1 MSGATDVGGSRLFAG
16 MTPADVAVVL
26 SACEERVLVGGE
38 VLAAEGDPGDAL
50 VLVRS
55 GRVEIFKTIRGDVD
69 RVIGSVG
76 AGDVIGAMS
85 FVDGA
90 RHPAG
95 ARTTEASVLAV
106 LSRAAFERVRRERPD
121 VAAPLYRNVAA
132 VLAANLRF
140 TLALYRDAVEA
151 QLEVAG
157 ASALGLRNLV
167 EELRPLTL
175 HLVGGASL
183 SGRLLQMDQSAF
195 GSTLVLKDASG
206 RLTIVPYHAIQRID
220 VG

>member
-1 MSGATDVGGSRLFAG
+1 MSGATDVGGTRLFAG

-26 SACEERVLVGGE
+26 SVCEERVLVAGE
-38 VLAAEGDPGDAL
+38 VVVAEGDPGDAL
-50 VLVRS
+50 LLLRS
-55 GRVEIFKTIRGDVD
+55 GRVEIFKVIRGDVD
-69 RVIGSVG
+69 RVIGAVG

-90 RHPAG
+90 RQPAG
-95 ARTTEASVLAV
+95 ARTTEASALAI

-140 TLALYRDAVEA
+140 TLELYRDGVEA

-157 ASALGLRNLV
+157 ASALGLRDLV
-167 EELRPLTL
+167 EELRPITL
-175 HLVGGASL
+175 RLGDGTSF
-183 SGRLLQMDQSAF
+183 SGRLLQMDQNAF
-195 GSTLVLKDASG
+195 GSTLVVKDASG
-206 RLTIVPYHAIQRID
+206 KLSIVPYHAIQRID